1 MVGQTVAGRTRLRQP
16 QGEGGALTLGAPHRD
31 LPAVRGGHML
41 DDRETE
47 SRSARGTGAG
57 RVDAVEALEDA
68 LLVLVGDADAL
79 VGHGDLDQV
88 AAGRGHP
95 AGGDPDPGAG
105 GRVV

>member
-1 MVGQTVAGRTRLRQP
+1 MVGRTVAGRTRLRQP

-31 LPAVRGGHML
+31 LPAVRGGHVL

-47 SRSARGTGAG
+47 ARAARGTGAG

-79 VGHGDLDQV
+79 VGDGDLDEV
-88 AAGRGHP
+88 AAVRGHP
-95 AGGDPDPGAG
+95 AGGDAGAG
-105 GRVV
+105 GIGR